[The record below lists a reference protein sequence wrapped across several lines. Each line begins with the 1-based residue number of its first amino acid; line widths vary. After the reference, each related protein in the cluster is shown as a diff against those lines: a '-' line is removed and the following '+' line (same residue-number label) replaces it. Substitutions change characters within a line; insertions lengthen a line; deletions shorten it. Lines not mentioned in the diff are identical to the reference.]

1 MIDLNLFFALV
12 SFYFVMYVTPGP
24 NNAMVLTS
32 GLKFGFAKTIPHM
45 SGITIGHILQL
56 ILVCLGLGKIFQ
68 VFPEIQQVL
77 KIICAAYLL
86 YLGYKIIGSF
96 SKIKEDDSRP
106 LKFHEAALFQIVNPK
121 AWTISSMAAS
131 GFLPKGENLIFS
143 ILYIAA
149 IAIIV
154 IVGFSATNQTDIIDS
169 TLSSI
174 SEPLLVNVDQTTY
187 QRADIISIS
196 GNSKSA
202 STQLVELSIENTN
215 GVKIWNENINL
226 KNDGKFSTLVI
237 AGGGGWEND
246 GTYILKATHSN
257 LASEIEFKFF
267 T

>member
-24 NNAMVLTS
+24 NNAMVLAS

-121 AWTISSMAAS
+121 AWTISSMIAS
-131 GFLPKGENLIFS
+131 GFLPKNENLIFS

-149 IAIIV
+149 IALIICPLSISPWAAFGSSIRNLVKNNKLKALIEYFLAFLLLITAILIV
-154 IVGFSATNQTDIIDS
+154 IQ
-169 TLSSI
+169 
-174 SEPLLVNVDQTTY
+174 
-187 QRADIISIS
+187 
-196 GNSKSA
+196 K
-202 STQLVELSIENTN
+202 
-215 GVKIWNENINL
+215 
-226 KNDGKFSTLVI
+226 
-237 AGGGGWEND
+237 
-246 GTYILKATHSN
+246 
-257 LASEIEFKFF
+257 
-267 T
+267 